1 MSVLR
6 EEEVG
11 EGAKIEVVRSGV
23 TVTGETVVAWIRV
36 IRAKSEYEYMISL
49 HIIDITL

>member
-1 MSVLR
+1 VSELC

-11 EGAKIEVVRSGV
+11 EGAKIEVLRSGV
-23 TVTGETVVAWIRV
+23 TVAAWMRV
-36 IRAKSEYEYMISL
+36 IRATSEYEYMISL

>member
-1 MSVLR
+1 MLC
-6 EEEVG
+6 EKEAG

-36 IRAKSEYEYMISL
+36 IRAKSEYECMTSL